1 MTYSGR
7 DPRREVRRAGDDG
20 GFVLGA
26 DGKPLRDRY
35 GRPVRRRPSG
45 RRADAGRRPDASRV
59 QPPRAGQGAERR
71 VARPVRDRQQRP
83 RPARRT
89 AQSRPASADR
99 LAATDRSSQQSHE
112 TRALPPRETPLR
124 DASPRDAS
132 PRRPRQEFTPLQQS
146 QPQQVQPQQVQPQ
159 QPRLARSYW
168 EEANPDPARQRKAHS
183 RRKPVNPVK
192 RIFGC
197 FGWIVAIL
205 LVCTLVLGLWADSRL
220 TRTEAL
226 PPGGE
231 SGAGTNWLLVGSDS
245 REGLSDEDIERL
257 GTGGDVGV
265 GRTDTIMVL
274 HIPRSGKAQL
284 VSIPRDSYVDVP
296 GFGEDKINAAFT
308 YGGPELL
315 AETIEGSTGLHMD
328 HYAEIGMGG
337 LANLVDSVGGVDM
350 CPEEPIDDP
359 LAGISL
365 QPGCQNFDGPTSLGY
380 VRTRA
385 TAQGDLDR
393 VQRQRDFFSALLHKI
408 TSPATILNPVRMVS
422 LVDKTTGYFT
432 VNKGD
437 HVWHLAHV
445 ALAMAGGVET
455 KTVPLGGFMDTE
467 VGSVVLWDDEASQQ
481 LFDSMK

>member
-45 RRADAGRRPDASRV
+45 RRGDAGRRADASRV
-59 QPPRAGQGAERR
+59 QPPRGSQGAERR
-71 VARPVRDRQQRP
+71 VPRPVRDRQQRP

-124 DASPRDAS
+124 DASPRRS
-132 PRRPRQEFTPLQQS
+132 RQEFTPLQQS